1 MNILET
7 ANEKVA
13 NVLLVMILS
22 YILQTGKIF
31 TWSTLL
37 RDHTHFI
44 TILPNYLFAYI
55 RPGYKLLPTTI
66 EAIMLTVNS
75 YNTWYDIH
83 MMCYPIFF
91 SLCCNAYIQTH
102 THNF

>member
-1 MNILET
+1 MK
-7 ANEKVA
+7 KVS
-13 NVLLVMILS
+13 NVLIVCVFS
-22 YILQTGKIF
+22 CYIHIIQTGKIF

-55 RPGYKLLPTTI
+55 RPGYKLSPTTI

-75 YNTWYDIH
+75 YNTLRYD
-83 MMCYPIFF
+83 MM
-91 SLCCNAYIQTH
+91 
-102 THNF
+102 